1 MAKKNALA
9 ASRDA
14 QTAGIFRS
22 INEPVLEPLPGHREK
37 LRHALDVAF
46 GEIDESLL
54 LAAFRTPRLALE
66 AHPVIVSSGCR
77 SWISDRGFVKEE
89 LAGRKLVVSW

>member
-22 INEPVLEPLPGHREK
+22 INESVLELLPGHREK

-46 GEIDESLL
+46 GKINEPLL

-66 AHPVIVSSGCR
+66 AHVY
-77 SWISDRGFVKEE
+77 FLEK
-89 LAGRKLVVSW
+89 

>member
-1 MAKKNALA
+1 MAKENALA
-9 ASRDA
+9 ASRNT

-22 INEPVLEPLPGHREK
+22 INKSGFERLPGHREK

-46 GEIDESLL
+46 GEINEPLL

-66 AHPVIVSSGCR
+66 AHVYFL
-77 SWISDRGFVKEE
+77 DK
-89 LAGRKLVVSW
+89 